1 MEVIRSKR
9 SFGDLGED
17 YAARLLK
24 KKGYKIIER
33 NFRTKLGEIDIVT
46 RVGDSLIFVEVKT
59 RWSKKYGLPEEAV
72 TPWKLA
78 KIRRVAQYF
87 FISHPRLPQKGQI
100 EVVAIEVEKGKVIS
114 AKIIKVD

>member
-1 MEVIRSKR
+1 MKRNKR

-17 YAARLLK
+17 YAVKLLK
-24 KKGYKIIER
+24 REGYQIIER
-33 NFRTKLGEIDIVT
+33 NFTSKLGEIDIVA

-59 RWSKKYGLPEEAV
+59 RWSKKFGLPEEAV

-87 FISHPRLPQKGQI
+87 FISHPHLPQKGHI
-100 EVVAIEVEKGKVIS
+100 EVVAIEVEEGKVTS

>member
-1 MEVIRSKR
+1 MIKSKR

-17 YAARLLK
+17 YAVRLLE

-33 NFRTKLGEIDIVT
+33 NFKTKLGEIDIVA
-46 RVGDSLIFVEVKT
+46 RVDDSLIFVEVKT
-59 RWSKKYGLPEEAV
+59 RWSKKFGLPEEAV

-100 EVVAIEVEKGKVIS
+100 EVVAIEVEDGKVNS